1 MASVIQHFFA
11 PPDMGMPAGLFGV
24 AHWLFLAITL
34 AVIFKALRATCG
46 MDARDVRRIIRV
58 ATLALWILEALKIA
72 FVLLVVDTR
81 NPNEYVPLYY
91 CSITLYA
98 GALSSLSRGV
108 LRRVGDV
115 FLATGGLVG
124 GAVFLLVPLT
134 SLSRYPAFHLISL
147 HSFVLHGVMVYLGL
161 LILARGVYRVRL
173 RDILYN
179 VVPVSVT
186 CAVALLYNAVYD
198 AAHPAA
204 PIANLMFISKDFP
217 GTPISFFY
225 HLCGPFYP
233 MALWL
238 VQAFLPFLLVYGIQR
253 AILLRRAAMRG

>member
-1 MASVIQHFFA
+1 MLAPLRRFFA
-11 PPDMGMPAGLFGV
+11 PPEGLVPAGLFGA
-24 AHWLFLAITL
+24 AHLLLLFLTLTAI
-34 AVIFKALRATCG
+34 AAALWTTRHL
-46 MDARDVRRIIRV
+46 DAHGVRRVIR
-58 ATLALWILEALKIA
+58 ASTLWLWILELAKIL
-72 FVLLVVDTR
+72 FVLFVVGTR

-98 GALSSLSRGV
+98 GALSSLACGT

-124 GAVFLLVPLT
+124 GAVFLLIPLT
-134 SLSRYPAFHLISL
+134 SLSRYPAFHFVSL

-161 LILARGVYRVRL
+161 LVLMRGVYRARL

-179 VVPVSVT
+179 AAPVSVT
-186 CAVALLYNAVYD
+186 CAAALIYNAVYD

-225 HLCGPFYP
+225 HLCGPLYP
-233 MALWL
+233 TALWL
-238 VQAFLPFLLVYGIQR
+238 AQAFLPFLAVYLIQT
-253 AILLRRAAMRG
+253 AILSRRTAMRG